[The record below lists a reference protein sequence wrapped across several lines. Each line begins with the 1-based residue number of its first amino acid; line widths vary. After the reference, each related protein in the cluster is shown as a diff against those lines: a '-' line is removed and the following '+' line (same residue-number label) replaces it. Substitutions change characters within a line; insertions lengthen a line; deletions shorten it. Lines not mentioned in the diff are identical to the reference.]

1 MNSFE
6 AEAATRAQAILDER
20 ARRLAQP
27 LTQETPG
34 KTVELLH
41 FDLARERY
49 AIETS
54 LVQRIDRLY
63 KLSPVPGVPPY
74 FAGVVA
80 LHGEI
85 VPIVDI
91 GRLLGTPAGDGTGGR
106 RIIILGRERAE
117 LGIIVDRADEIS
129 TLRMEVLDEFMS
141 TQIDRP
147 FVRAILLDALII
159 LDGVALLDDS
169 RLFINPNSTLSSP
182 SQERD

>member
-1 MNSFE
+1 VNSSE
-6 AEAATRAQAILDER
+6 AEAASRTQAILEER

-34 KTVELLH
+34 KTIELLH

-49 AIETS
+49 AIQTS
-54 LVQRIDRLY
+54 LVRRIDRLS

-74 FAGVVA
+74 FAGVIN

-106 RIIILGRERAE
+106 RVIILGRERAE
-117 LGIIVDRADEIS
+117 FGIIVDRADEIS
-129 TLRMEVLDEFMS
+129 TLRMEALDELAS

-147 FVRAILLDALII
+147 FVRAILHDALVI

-169 RLFINPNSTLSSP
+169 RLYIGTNSTPSSP